1 MPDQDPPCP
10 GPAPEH
16 YDLLVIGGGVNGAG
30 IARDAAGRGYAVCLC
45 EQGDF
50 GGGTSSASTKLFH
63 GGLRYLEYL
72 EFRLVREALIERE
85 VLLRAMPHI
94 SWPLRFVLPYHAA
107 MRFDTATPV
116 SRLLSVLMPWQRG
129 RRPAWLVRLGL
140 ALYDRLGRRE
150 ILPPTRNLDLTAD
163 AAGRPLKPEFRR
175 AFEYSDCWVDDARL
189 VILNLRDAQARGA
202 RIDARSTVLRA
213 VYDQQHWQVD
223 IRDADGQT
231 RRVTAAVIVN
241 SAGPWVDQVLHNVF
255 GQNDV
260 HNIRLVRGS
269 HIVVPRKFDHDRAYF
284 FQNADGRIIFA
295 IPYESDYTLIGTTD
309 MDHPELATKPEIT
322 AEERDYLCR
331 MASIYFREPVR
342 PEDIVWTYSGLR
354 PLFDD
359 GASGATEATRDY
371 VVRPDPALGNGRL
384 LNIFGGKL
392 TTYRRLAEAVLDQV
406 EDILG
411 RRGPAWTATAHLP
424 GGDLPVD
431 QVDGLIGKVA
441 ADYPWLDEFTAR
453 RLVRSYGTEVPL
465 VLGPPGSAPAEGET
479 FGAGL
484 TAAEVHH
491 LITREWARSAQDIAF
506 RRTKLGLRL
515 NEDQIAR
522 LDAYVA
528 QVLAD
533 PEPRPAQTA
542 REH

>member
-50 GGGTSSASTKLFH
+50 AGGTSSASTKLFH

-269 HIVVPRKFDHDRAYF
+269 HIVVPR
-284 FQNADGRIIFA
+284 
-295 IPYESDYTLIGTTD
+295 
-309 MDHPELATKPEIT
+309 
-322 AEERDYLCR
+322 
-331 MASIYFREPVR
+331 
-342 PEDIVWTYSGLR
+342 
-354 PLFDD
+354 
-359 GASGATEATRDY
+359 
-371 VVRPDPALGNGRL
+371 
-384 LNIFGGKL
+384 
-392 TTYRRLAEAVLDQV
+392 
-406 EDILG
+406 
-411 RRGPAWTATAHLP
+411 
-424 GGDLPVD
+424 
-431 QVDGLIGKVA
+431 
-441 ADYPWLDEFTAR
+441 
-453 RLVRSYGTEVPL
+453 
-465 VLGPPGSAPAEGET
+465 
-479 FGAGL
+479 
-484 TAAEVHH
+484 
-491 LITREWARSAQDIAF
+491 
-506 RRTKLGLRL
+506 
-515 NEDQIAR
+515 
-522 LDAYVA
+522 
-528 QVLAD
+528 
-533 PEPRPAQTA
+533 
-542 REH
+542 